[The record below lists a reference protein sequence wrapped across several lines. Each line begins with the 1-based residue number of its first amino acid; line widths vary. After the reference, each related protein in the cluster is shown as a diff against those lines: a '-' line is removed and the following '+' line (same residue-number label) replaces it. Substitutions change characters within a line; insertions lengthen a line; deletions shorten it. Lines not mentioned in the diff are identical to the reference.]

1 MNDENLIP
9 ANKRSESERRAIAQA
24 GGRASGRARRIKS
37 RGKQLVL
44 DLLAMRQPD
53 PKVIA
58 DLERFGVNAQDLT
71 NEVAMHLRQ
80 IDKAIRKAD
89 TYSYQAVLRAAGL
102 DDQEITLNTNEG
114 GIRIVDTRKPEPGAP
129 AGNHAEPDKR
139 ETKPDNAEKLETK

>member
-9 ANKRSESERRAIAQA
+9 QSQRSPSEVREMGRA
-24 GGRASGRARRIKS
+24 GGISSGRARRIKA

-58 DLERFGVNAQDLT
+58 DLERFGINTKDLT

-102 DDQEITLNTNEG
+102 DNQEITLNTGEE
-114 GIRIVDTRKPEPGAP
+114 GIRIVDTRKVHRSPLIIDETPEGEAVE
-129 AGNHAEPDKR
+129 HE
-139 ETKPDNAEKLETK
+139 

>member
-9 ANKRSESERRAIAQA
+9 QSQRSPSEVREMGRA
-24 GGRASGRARRIKS
+24 GGIASGRARRIKA

-58 DLERFGVNAQDLT
+58 DLERFGINTKDLT

-102 DDQEITLNTNEG
+102 DNQEITLNTGEE
-114 GIRIVDTRKPEPGAP
+114 GIRIVDTRKVHRSPLIIDETPEGEAVE
-129 AGNHAEPDKR
+129 HE
-139 ETKPDNAEKLETK
+139 

>member
-1 MNDENLIP
+1 MG
-9 ANKRSESERRAIAQA
+9 RA
-24 GGRASGRARRIKS
+24 GGIASGRARRIKA

-58 DLERFGVNAQDLT
+58 DLERFGINTKDLT

-102 DDQEITLNTNEG
+102 DNQEITLNTGEEG
-114 GIRIVDTRKPEPGAP
+114 IHIVDTRKVHRSPLIIDETPEGEAT
-129 AGNHAEPDKR
+129 E
-139 ETKPDNAEKLETK
+139 